1 MSFTKILVLFSLLM
15 LEKIVF
21 AILYARPYY
30 TVYSEVKIYL
40 VLLCPYCI
48 IRLLRSQAACIF
60 ECQIQ
65 RVLEMQEIAS
75 VCYCLR
81 DNTILLTP
89 TVSIK
94 RIIDSM
100 TYTFLQIS
108 ILSLK
113 TKISPSISEQK
124 SVYSNNNLVAYQL
137 TEVFH
142 L

>member
-30 TVYSEVKIYL
+30 RVYSEVKIYL
-40 VLLCPYCI
+40 VLLCPYYI
-48 IRLLRSQAACIF
+48 IRLLRSQAACIL
-60 ECQIQ
+60 ECQIR
-65 RVLEMQEIAS
+65 RVLEMQEIES

-81 DNTILLTP
+81 DNTILPTP

-100 TYTFLQIS
+100 TYIFLQIS

-113 TKISPSISEQK
+113 PKISPSISEQK

-137 TEVFH
+137 TEIFH